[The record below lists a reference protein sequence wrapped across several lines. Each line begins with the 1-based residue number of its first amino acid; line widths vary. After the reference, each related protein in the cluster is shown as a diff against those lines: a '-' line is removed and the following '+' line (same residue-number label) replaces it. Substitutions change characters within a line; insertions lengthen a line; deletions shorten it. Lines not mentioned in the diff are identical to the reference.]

1 MNKTTQS
8 VMISLLG
15 GLMISITVSGRYT
28 SYVKPSYGPLL
39 VIGGV
44 ILIVVGVL
52 SIIVGLRDD
61 RRADQALEDR
71 ASLEPAQFSVVG
83 VVDARSRRS
92 DGSSADDAHAA
103 APAHG
108 YADVPGENHGHGHGD
123 GDDAHG
129 HSHERSRAPWLIMAP
144 ILVLLLLAPPALGA
158 AAVGRNAGSQALSGL
173 SGVAAPSG
181 TGADVG
187 AGGSPGGYAPND
199 GSESAIG
206 TKAFAKQRPTM
217 TFPALPAGSDPGL
230 TLKDFVLRA
239 LYDGTNSVSNNDIT
253 VAGFIADAG
262 DGYQGGYSLARM
274 TISCCAADA
283 TPMRVHI
290 QTAAKYPVNSWVIAV
305 ISAQPGTANA
315 DNDYVPTVDVTSM
328 SPISQPSD
336 PYEH

>member
-8 VMISLLG
+8 VLISLLG

-39 VIGGV
+39 IIGGV
-44 ILIVVGVL
+44 ILILVGVL
-52 SIIVGLRDD
+52 SIIGGLRDD
-61 RRADQALEDR
+61 RRTDAAFEDQAVLES
-71 ASLEPAQFSVVG
+71 ATFAG
-83 VVDARSRRS
+83 MDARAGGVS
-92 DGSSADDAHAA
+92 DGAGEDDGHAA
-103 APAHG
+103 Q
-108 YADVPGENHGHGHGD
+108 GHGD
-123 GDDAHG
+123 HSTQGDDAHG
-129 HSHERSRAPWLIMAP
+129 HSHDRSKAPWLIMAP

-158 AAVGRNAGSQALSGL
+158 SAVSRNAGSQALVGL
-173 SGVAAPSG
+173 SGVAASSG

-187 AGGSPGGYAPND
+187 AGGSAGGYAPND
-199 GSESAIG
+199 GSGSAVG
-206 TKAFAKQRPTM
+206 TKAFAKERPTM
-217 TFPALPAGSDPGL
+217 SFPALAAGNDPRL

-253 VAGFIADAG
+253 VAGFIAGPG
-262 DGYQGGYSLARM
+262 DGFTGGYSLARM

-290 QTAAKYPVNSWVIAV
+290 QDAAKYPVNSWVFAV

-315 DNDYVPTVDVTSM
+315 DNDYVPTVDVSSM
-328 SPISQPSD
+328 RPISQPSD